1 MHITRIGVEEDSDF
15 AGERAQHMAR
25 LATLQRLKEEMA
37 RNNRQAMMRTLEQM
51 VEAETQVLRNLR
63 DRDSEAA

>member
-1 MHITRIGVEEDSDF
+1 MEEDSDF
-15 AGERAQHMAR
+15 LGERAQHMAR

-37 RNNRQAMMRTLEQM
+37 RNKRQAMVRTIEQM
-51 VEAETQVLRNLR
+51 IEAETQAVRKLR